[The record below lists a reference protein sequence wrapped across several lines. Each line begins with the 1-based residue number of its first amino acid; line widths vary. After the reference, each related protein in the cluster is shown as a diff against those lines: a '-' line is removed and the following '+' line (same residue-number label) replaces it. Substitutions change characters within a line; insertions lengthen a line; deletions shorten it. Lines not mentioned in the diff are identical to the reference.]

1 MHGRISVAG
10 VLVIAAISVLV
21 LLGALMYMG
30 SQVSARLGGPC
41 SFPEQGPLPSFCA
54 R

>member
-10 VLVIAAISVLV
+10 ALVIAAISVLV

-30 SQVSARLGGPC
+30 NQVSGRLGGPC
-41 SFPEQGPLPSFCA
+41 FPEPDPPPSYCP
-54 R
+54 